1 MNLYLLGTILNF
13 SAILMTAACG
23 SYFSIKG
30 GNYNLGGEGQI
41 YTGCFTAS
49 VCLCAL
55 KNLPA
60 VIAVPLSFLAAG
72 AVAGLMA
79 LIPAL
84 LKQFRKVDVLL
95 SSFLLSAGMIP
106 VIDYFVAGPF
116 RGDTNNLL
124 ATEFIPKAFRFP
136 SIMKPSALNGSIFVA
151 LAFCLI
157 LFYIIYRT
165 SFGQQLSVMGISPD
179 FAAYSG
185 YAIPKLTIVSVTVS
199 GFFHGIAGFFFVAGT
214 YFTCHS
220 GFYAGF
226 GWNALSV
233 ALISAG
239 NPLLIIPSAVIL
251 AALTTGATQFSMMHN
266 FGFDMGAMLQGV
278 ILFVIVLFAALI
290 PELQKKLHA
299 SALIKGS
306 AK

>member
-23 SYFSIKG
+23 SYLSIKG

-41 YTGCFTAS
+41 YAGGFTAS

-55 KNLPA
+55 KNFSPL
-60 VIAVPLSFLAAG
+60 IAIPVSFMAAG
-72 AVAGLMA
+72 FAAGLMA

-106 VIDYFVAGPF
+106 VIDYFITGPF
-116 RGDTNNLL
+116 RGETNNLL
-124 ATEFIPKAFRFP
+124 ATEFIPKAFRFS
-136 SIMKPSALNGSIFVA
+136 SILKPSALNGSFFAA
-151 LAFCLI
+151 LVFCFI
-157 LFYIIYRT
+157 LFYVIYRT
-165 SFGQQLSVMGISPD
+165 FFGQQLSVMGISPD
-179 FAAYSG
+179 FAVYSG
-185 YAIPKLTIVSVTVS
+185 YSISRLTIISVTVS
-199 GFFHGIAGFFFVAGT
+199 GFFHGVAGFFFVAGT

-239 NPLLIIPSAVIL
+239 NPLFIIPAAIL
-251 AALTTGATQFSMMHN
+251 LAGLTTGASQFSMMHN

-278 ILFVIVLFAALI
+278 ILFVIVMT
-290 PELQKKLHA
+290 
-299 SALIKGS
+299 SAVFRRGEK
-306 AK
+306 